1 MPYGV
6 APKEF
11 TITLLAA
18 FASAAI
24 GSSLVHAVMKPNEA
38 PVDFSDEV
46 DARSRALRE
55 MQLELDESQK

>member
-6 APKEF
+6 PPKEF